1 MKAGFAS
8 GFNCFPCFLEDLR
21 RDFQQ
26 DIQEHGQLKRNIEAQ
41 QNPEVKELFENFLQT
56 IENDLYP
63 GGKGKGNS
71 SEIKIRKIMEKKQ
84 IRGNRDQ
91 VLSKDKG
98 VNCCHVAIAVAL
110 FFGIAVVVVVGLF
123 LGYTVKINH
132 QQFVVIKI
140 FKREEARNN
149 IKLYYTVE
157 DFAKLQVMADT
168 EKTFPHP
175 SSAEFAKKMKNHCKI
190 YPNYALQITNQEG
203 LQILINIQVD
213 RKNPMPLGKILQ
225 CEVKEGQ
232 EVNPKTPEVISKIG
246 IFQKDDKKCFVKV
259 YYRNPY
265 AKLQFKKH
273 VLQDIYKDISEEEFM
288 EERKL
293 ANHLVKK
300 LLPKQKIKIRF
311 VEELEDSRK
320 YILQKRKVFKDALPH
335 EFAHAANEVRFH
347 PDYNPNSTLF
357 SRHCSR
363 CGTPHPGKGHDKI

>member
-26 DIQEHGQLKRNIEAQ
+26 DIQEHAQ

-132 QQFVVIKI
+132 QQ
-140 FKREEARNN
+140 
-149 IKLYYTVE
+149 
-157 DFAKLQVMADT
+157 ADT

-320 YILQKRKVFKDALPH
+320 YIIDIIFSRQVLQKRKVFKDALPH